1 MIEESLLQSNFLGRD
16 GFRWWVGQLPPA
28 PFHNQGAE
36 GWGNRYRV
44 RIMGYHPFYETE
56 LANDDLPWANVL
68 LPTTAGSGKQN
79 NAASVALSPG
89 DVVFGFF
96 LDGDNAQIPVIS
108 GTFGNTSIASIAG
121 QYKGPFI
128 PFAGYTGDVPAP
140 NSSPGSG
147 TLAADESNEDGNAN
161 SQKSPVA
168 RSEKNAEKSDN
179 VAAAAGI
186 GDELVPA
193 NACSDTAIDNIT
205 KSVNNFIK
213 KIEGLQDDVARARR
227 EVRRVAG
234 NIIKD
239 ANKIVGQMTQW
250 LSEELIGLAKEGLK
264 FLYKSVF
271 AKILAVSGN
280 PVAAHLGGVA
290 AQTAM
295 VVPTNL
301 LEKALTCLVGNVTN
315 ILYKTVENMLFSVVD
330 NITNFVE
337 CVAEQFV
344 GSILNKIV
352 GQIASFLDGPLG
364 AISKILS
371 AGFNVANLLRSA
383 VGAIAGIAALFGCN
397 QNNDKC
403 KGVKKTIT
411 LGKNPAVDLKNNLN
425 NILDAGNE
433 LAASLTDF
441 PDFGQFANP
450 LSTCYGGN
458 PTDCNKP
465 LVTIF
470 GGNGSGGAAEA
481 IMGTIVRS
489 ATDATASVI
498 GVRVTNPGS
507 GYEFPPFVHIGDNCN
522 KGYGAVGRSI
532 INDKGEITSIYIVS
546 DGENYP
552 VGEEEDVA
560 VVDTIVDFPGIGYND
575 DDIGVDDNGTEY
587 AVKTD
592 KGSIVS
598 LKPININI
606 IKDLPSIRIISDTG
620 SGARIRPV
628 LDTPEVTGDVQQ
640 VIDCIS

>member
-1 MIEESLLQSNFLGRD
+1 MIDESLLQSNFLGRD
-16 GFRWWVGQLPPA
+16 GFRWWVGQLPPD
-28 PFHNQGAE
+28 PFHKQGAE

-44 RIMGYHPFYETE
+44 RIMGYHPFYESE
-56 LANDDLPWANVL
+56 LANDELPWANVL
-68 LPTTAGSGKQN
+68 LPTTGGSGKQA

-96 LDGDNAQIPVIS
+96 LDGDNAQVPVIS
-108 GTFGNTSIASIAG
+108 GTFGNTSVASIAG
-121 QYKGPFI
+121 EYKGPFI
-128 PFAGYTGDVPAP
+128 PFTGYTGDVPKP
-140 NSSPGSG
+140 DSTPGSG
-147 TLAADESNEDGNAN
+147 TLAAAENNEAGNAN
-161 SQKSPVA
+161 SQESPSA
-168 RSEKNAEKSDN
+168 RSESNAKKTN
-179 VAAAAGI
+179 GVAAAAGI

-193 NACSDTAIDNIT
+193 NACNDTAIDNIT
-205 KSVNNFIK
+205 KTINNFIK
-213 KIEGLQDDVARARR
+213 KIENLQNDVARARR
-227 EVRRVAG
+227 EVRRVAK
-234 NIIKD
+234 NILKD
-239 ANKIVGQMTQW
+239 ANKIVGKMVQW
-250 LSEELIGLAKEGLK
+250 LTDKLIGLVKEGLK
-264 FLYKSVF
+264 FLYRSVF

-301 LEKALTCLVGNVTN
+301 LEKALSCLVGNVTN
-315 ILYKTVENMLFSVVD
+315 ILYGTIENMLYSVVD
-330 NITNFVE
+330 NITNFVS
-337 CVAEQFV
+337 CVADQFV
-344 GSILNKIV
+344 GSILNKIINQV
-352 GQIASFLDGPLG
+352 ASFLDGPLA

-371 AGFNVANLLRSA
+371 AGFNVANLLRSTI
-383 VGAIAGIAALFGCN
+383 GAIAGIAAIFGCN
-397 QNNDKC
+397 QNKDKC
-403 KGVKKTIT
+403 KGVKTTIT
-411 LGKNPAVDLKNNLN
+411 LGKNPAVDLKNELG
-425 NILDAGNE
+425 NILAAGNE
-433 LAASLTDF
+433 LAASLTDI

-450 LSTCYGGN
+450 LSACYGGY

-465 LVTIF
+465 LITIF

-498 GVRVTNPGS
+498 GVRVTNPGQ

-522 KGYGAVGRSI
+522 KGYGAVARSI
-532 INDKGEITSIYIVS
+532 INDQGQITSIYVVS

-552 VGEEEDVA
+552 PGEEEDVA
-560 VVDTIVDFPGIGYND
+560 VVDTVVDFPGIGYND
-575 DDIGVDDNGTEY
+575 DDIAVDDNGTEY
-587 AVKTD
+587 AIKTD

-620 SGARIRPV
+620 TGARVRPV